1 MKFYNLTLKPHP
13 RHLVLLVLLAIVT
26 MFKVVAGWGDVYT
39 HSIYPTIGRCMS
51 AVSGLLPF
59 ALGDVFI
66 SLSILWV
73 VGYPV
78 YSICYRKHRKK
89 PTFLRVAEYLAWV
102 YVWFYAAWGLNYSQS
117 NIYRRIG
124 MRPAEASANRFKHFA
139 NDYADSL
146 NAAYAKTGNAASA
159 NSSLAYAD
167 IKRRSRLSTWQG
179 YSRLEH
185 MGINKPFNPDAH
197 AKTMLFSPLSS
208 MAGITGSMAPFFGEF
223 TLNADIRPHQ
233 YPAIYAHEY
242 AHQLGIA
249 NEGEANFYSYI
260 VCTSSTDGAV
270 RFSGYYHILPHVL
283 VNAYNLLGE
292 KEYEDL
298 LKRINPAIMRLA
310 KSDRQYWLARRSR
323 IIDETQNF
331 FYNLYLKGNRVEGGT
346 KSYSGVIGIIMA
358 WENKT
363 ANSIS
368 QRSK

>member
-1 MKFYNLTLKPHP
+1 MKFSNLTLKPRP
-13 RHLVLLVLLAIVT
+13 RHLVLLVLFATVT
-26 MFKVVAGWGDVYT
+26 MFKMMAGWGDVYT
-39 HSIYPTIGRCMS
+39 HSIYPIIGRCLS

-66 SLSILWV
+66 ALSILWV

-78 YSICYRKHRKK
+78 YSICYRKRRKK
-89 PTFLRVAEYLAWV
+89 PTFCRVAEYLAWV
-102 YVWFYAAWGLNYSQS
+102 YVWFYATWGLNYSQS

-124 MRPAEASANRFKHFA
+124 MRPAEASANRFKQFA

-146 NAAYAKTGNAASA
+146 NVAYAKAGNAAYA

-179 YSRLEH
+179 YSQLEH

-197 AKTMLFSPLSS
+197 AKTMLFSTLSS

-283 VNAYNLLGE
+283 GNAYNLLGE
-292 KEYEDL
+292 KEYEAY
-298 LKRINPAIMRLA
+298 LKRINPAIISLA
-310 KSDRQYWLARRSR
+310 KSDRQYWLARHSR
-323 IIDETQNF
+323 IVDETQNF

-358 WENKT
+358 WENRT

-368 QRSK
+368 HRSK